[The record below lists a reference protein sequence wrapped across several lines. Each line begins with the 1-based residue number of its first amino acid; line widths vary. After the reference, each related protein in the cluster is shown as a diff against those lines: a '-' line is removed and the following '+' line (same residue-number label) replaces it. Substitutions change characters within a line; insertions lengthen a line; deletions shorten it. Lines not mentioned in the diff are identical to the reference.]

1 MRWFTRGNKA
11 KNDAILLS
19 SVAQVRDDLYY
30 MHLPPFPWLG
40 VGAVMAGALG
50 LWGVLGLVRL
60 RLRTGA
66 PPEARSPALFA
77 ALLGGLFGSA
87 AGHWIYDTLFV
98 AASRSAAAA
107 EPPEQ
112 AAPAAPKEAGPVEAV
127 EPPAP
132 TPAERL
138 DLAAHDHSTEE
149 PTTPSPARF

>member
-1 MRWFTRGNKA
+1 MAGSGR
-11 KNDAILLS
+11 
-19 SVAQVRDDLYY
+19 RD
-30 MHLPPFPWLG
+30 G
-40 VGAVMAGALG
+40 GALG

-60 RLRTGA
+60 RLRTAA

-98 AASRSAAAA
+98 AASRSAVA
-107 EPPEQ
+107 EPP
-112 AAPAAPKEAGPVEAV
+112 APVAPAAPKEAGPVEAA

-138 DLAAHDHSTEE
+138 DLAAHDHPIEE
-149 PTTPSPARF
+149 PTTSGPARF